1 MDTIANRLKEA
12 LSLRNMKQADLVEKT
27 GIGKSS
33 ISTYLSGA
41 YEPKQKNIYKLAQ
54 ALNVSE
60 SWLMGNDVPIDR
72 ISPFLK
78 SKSIG
83 NYDIIINTKDEANLI
98 ISYRSLDDIN
108 KQKSSSYI
116 RNLLYN
122 QKLENEL
129 TAAHERTDV
138 PHTEEG
144 LQHDLDIMNDPN
156 W

>member
-1 MDTIANRLKEA
+1 MDTIANRLREA

-41 YEPKQKNIYKLAQ
+41 YEPKQKNIYKLAK

-60 SWLMGNDVPIDR
+60 AWLMGNDVPIDR
-72 ISPFLK
+72 ISP
-78 SKSIG
+78 S
-83 NYDIIINTKDEANLI
+83 TKCDYIVKTQSEADLI
-98 ISYRSLDDIN
+98 ISYRDLDDIN
-108 KQKSSSYI
+108 KQKSAAYI

-129 TAAHERTDV
+129 SAAHKRTDTEV
-138 PHTEEG
+138 TEEMI
-144 LQHDLDIMNDPN
+144 QHDNDIMNGDDF
-156 W
+156 

>member
-1 MDTIANRLKEA
+1 MDTIANRLREA

-41 YEPKQKNIYKLAQ
+41 YEPKQKNIYKLAK

-60 SWLMGNDVPIDR
+60 AWLMGNDVPIDR
-72 ISPFLK
+72 ISP
-78 SKSIG
+78 S
-83 NYDIIINTKDEANLI
+83 TKCDYIVKTQSEADLI
-98 ISYRSLDDIN
+98 ISYRDLDDIN
-108 KQKSSSYI
+108 KQKSAAYI

-129 TAAHERTDV
+129 SAAHKRTDTEV
-138 PHTEEG
+138 TEEMI
-144 LQHDLDIMNDPN
+144 QHDNDIMNDDDF
-156 W
+156 